1 MPVESVQVTGGFG
14 DMMVFFV
21 FVVGVLT
28 FIVNFS
34 FAAGVFRNAEYLF
47 KAERLN
53 FVGPWMWFFA
63 TLFGGVFVAA
73 VYWAVH
79 HSRLNP
85 VISLGEMSQVQDP
98 E

>member
-73 VYWAVH
+73 AYWVIH

-85 VISLGEMSQVQDP
+85 VISFGEMSQVQDS